1 MAIFC
6 YQHHIVDWRTA
17 TSHLS
22 MEERGI
28 YRELMDAYYATSGRL
43 TTDLTAIYRTIGV
56 QTASEKRATI
66 KVLNEFFEKK
76 SEYFSHK
83 RCDEELMR
91 IAEKSEKASEA
102 AKIKHLKDKETA
114 SADAEQTHMRT
125 QSERTCGNDANAV
138 LTINNEQL
146 KKEKILKKK
155 ESEAAEQEQFARFWE
170 AYPRRDGRHKASQS
184 WRRAIDDG
192 ADPENLICCAQSYAA
207 RCVEMKTERQF
218 IKMPQTW
225 LNGKCWDDEQE
236 TVDAA
241 NDTWTE
247 ADQWRV
253 RMRIY
258 SERGLW
264 PTDVYGARPWEK
276 GCIVPDAVLSEFKES
291 TPSHK
296 SGSPDAV

>member
-1 MAIFC
+1 MAEFP
-6 YQHHIVDWRTA
+6 VLPFFT
-17 TSHLS
+17 
-22 MEERGI
+22 
-28 YRELMDAYYATSGRL
+28 DAYLADTRHLTAAQHGAYLLLLMTAWRSTDCRLPDDDNFLARAAAMDTRTWKANKEVVMAFWRKDETQKWCQGRL
-43 TTDLTAIYRTIGV
+43 
-56 QTASEKRATI
+56 E
-66 KVLNEFFEKK
+66 
-76 SEYFSHK
+76 
-83 RCDEELMR
+83 DERKNVVEQR
-91 IAEKSEKASEA
+91 SKNVAAGKASALKRKERHSTTVITKPQRESNYPSPSLNPSVSKKENILQKKETEA
-102 AKIKHLKDKETA
+102 AA
-114 SADAEQTHMRT
+114 
-125 QSERTCGNDANAV
+125 
-138 LTINNEQL
+138 
-146 KKEKILKKK
+146 
-155 ESEAAEQEQFARFWE
+155 QEQFARFWE

-207 RCVEMKTERQF
+207 RCIEMKTERQF

-225 LNGKCWDDEQE
+225 LNGKCWEDEQE